1 MVKLAVQLM
10 LHVISK
16 RSVMACRLLKRVYH
30 LCLVCLWCLCAPCY
44 CLSLR
49 NSCCCSIPFALRWLT
64 VVRYI
69 LRKYYQQVQWLSF
82 QSVWFLY
89 FAASSDRVERWGQR
103 CTLCSSQTD
112 NLQFAV
118 SKDGDLLPLRVKI
131 FLPDHSG
138 RNVLFTLFVSFPL
151 IPNVSLFVS
160 ALISSGPR
168 GTELA
173 QQLPSPLK
181 SLKRKT
187 H

>member
-1 MVKLAVQLM
+1 MSETNLGNENGVKSLWLLSVSVIGFRDVKIQKWSLDNRSFVTMVKLAVQLM
-10 LHVISK
+10 LQVISK
-16 RSVMACRLLKRVYH
+16 RSVMACRLLERVYH

-118 SKDGDLLPLRVKI
+118 S
-131 FLPDHSG
+131 
-138 RNVLFTLFVSFPL
+138 
-151 IPNVSLFVS
+151 
-160 ALISSGPR
+160 
-168 GTELA
+168 
-173 QQLPSPLK
+173 
-181 SLKRKT
+181 
-187 H
+187 

>member
-1 MVKLAVQLM
+1 MSETKLGNENGVKSLWLLSVSVIGFRDVKIQKWSLDNRSFVTMVKLAVQLM

-89 FAASSDRVERWGQR
+89 FAAASDRVERWGSAAH
-103 CTLCSSQTD
+103 CTAVKLTLCC
-112 NLQFAV
+112 LKVQFAV
-118 SKDGDLLPLRVKI
+118 S
-131 FLPDHSG
+131 
-138 RNVLFTLFVSFPL
+138 
-151 IPNVSLFVS
+151 
-160 ALISSGPR
+160 
-168 GTELA
+168 
-173 QQLPSPLK
+173 
-181 SLKRKT
+181 
-187 H
+187 